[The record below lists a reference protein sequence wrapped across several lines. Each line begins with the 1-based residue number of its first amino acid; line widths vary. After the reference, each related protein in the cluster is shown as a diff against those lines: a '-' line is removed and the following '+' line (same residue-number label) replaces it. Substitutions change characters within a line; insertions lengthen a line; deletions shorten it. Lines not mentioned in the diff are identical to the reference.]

1 MASGVVIRKTPRR
14 AGGAGKGRLPSSGS
28 TITSS
33 ASLVSEQFI
42 GSTTLFIEAIG
53 SVDLRVPQPQ
63 RAIAGLDGELGCTL
77 TLAWSAESAYLLPSY
92 S

>member
-1 MASGVVIRKTPRR
+1 MKDAATSRRGRQRTFTVV
-14 AGGAGKGRLPSSGS
+14 GQHDNQLCQLGE
-28 TITSS
+28 
-33 ASLVSEQFI
+33 EQFI

-63 RAIAGLDGELGCTL
+63 RAICLDGEFGCTL
-77 TLAWSAESAYLLPSY
+77 ILAWSAESAYLLPSY